1 MTMSEVADFLVCP
14 YPHRAVLRSSTDG
27 RLGCCDPDCPCSVE
41 RGGFLRYRGVPVLI
55 DFSGDTLCERKR
67 YVDSEGERDVYVKRR
82 IGAVKTMI
90 EGITGARS
98 PVTRDNC
105 ARFVYEINSMSANP
119 RVLIIGS
126 GEQGQG
132 TADLWE
138 NPLVERVGIDIYPTG
153 TTNYIA
159 DAHQLPFRDAS
170 FDGVWIQAVLEH
182 VADPVRVVAEIERV
196 LRAGG
201 VVYAETPFMQQVHEG
216 AYDFQRFSV
225 TGHRFLFRRFDAL
238 GIGGNK
244 GPGVVL
250 AWAIR
255 YFIWGLFRSRK
266 LAVLISYPALIILR
280 LLDKLMDPR
289 ALWDGPSGV
298 FFLGR
303 KGAGAPLPQRELPP
317 LYEGFQR

>member
-1 MTMSEVADFLVCP
+1 MSEIADLLACP
-14 YPHRAVLRSSTDG
+14 CAHRAGLTSFGTD
-27 RLGCCDPDCPCSVE
+27 RLGCVDPECAYSVKNDGFPC
-41 RGGFLRYRGVPVLI
+41 YRGVPVLI
-55 DFSGDTLCERKR
+55 DFSGDTLCERER
-67 YVDSEGERDVYVKRR
+67 YIDSAGERDVYVKRR
-82 IGAVKTMI
+82 IGALKTMV
-90 EGITGARS
+90 ERMTGAQS
-98 PVTRDNC
+98 PVTQGNC
-105 ARFVYEINSMSANP
+105 ARFVSEIKAMSGKP

-132 TADLWE
+132 TTNLWDD
-138 NPLVERVGIDIYPTG
+138 PSIERIGIDIYATA

-159 DAHQLPFRDAS
+159 DAHHLPFHEAS

-182 VADPVRVVAEIERV
+182 VADPARVVAEIERV
-196 LRAGG
+196 LRDGG

-225 TGHRFLFRRFDAL
+225 TGHRFLFRRFKAL
-238 GIGGNK
+238 AIGGNK

-250 AWAIR
+250 AWAVR

-266 LAVLISYPALIILR
+266 LAVLISYPALIVLR

-303 KGAGAPLPQRELPP
+303 KGGGPAMVQRDLPR

>member
-1 MTMSEVADFLVCP
+1 MSEIADFLACP
-14 YPHRAVLRSSTDG
+14 YPHRAGLALSADG
-27 RLGCCDPDCPCSVE
+27 RLGCRDPECPCSLE
-41 RGGFLRYRGVPVLI
+41 NDGFLHYRGVPVLI
-55 DFSGDTLCERKR
+55 DFSGDTLCERER
-67 YVDSEGERDVYVKRR
+67 YIDSAGERDVYVKRR
-82 IGAVKTMI
+82 IGGLKTMV
-90 EGITGARS
+90 ERMTGAQS
-98 PVTRDNC
+98 PVTMRNC
-105 ARFVYEINSMSANP
+105 ARFVSEIKAISAEP

-132 TADLWE
+132 TVDLWE
-138 NPLVERVGIDIYPTG
+138 DPSIERVGIDIYPTI

-159 DAHQLPFRDAS
+159 DAHQMPFRDAS

-182 VADPVRVVAEIERV
+182 VADPARVVAEIERV

-225 TGHRFLFRRFDAL
+225 TGHRFLFRRFNAL
-238 GIGGNK
+238 AIGGNK

-266 LAVLISYPALIILR
+266 LAVLISYPALIVLR

-298 FFLGR
+298 FFLGQ
-303 KGAGAPLPQRELPP
+303 KSGGASMPQRDLPG

>member
-1 MTMSEVADFLVCP
+1 MTMTETPDFLVCP
-14 YPHRAVLRSSTDG
+14 YPHRAVLATTGG
-27 RLGCCDPDCPCSVE
+27 RLVCSDSECPAVV
-41 RGGFLRYRGVPVLI
+41 GTNGFLRYRGVPVLI
-55 DFSGDTLCERKR
+55 DFSGDTLCERER
-67 YVDSEGERDVYVKRR
+67 YIDGEGERDVYVKRR
-82 IGAVKTMI
+82 IGVVKTVV
-90 EGITGARS
+90 ESLTGAQS
-98 PVTRDNC
+98 PVTKANC
-105 ARFVYEINSMSANP
+105 ARFVSEIKAMSARP

-132 TADLWE
+132 TAELWQ
-138 NPLVERVGIDIYPTG
+138 NPSIERVGIDIYPTA
-153 TTNYIA
+153 TTDYIA

-182 VADPVRVVAEIERV
+182 VADPARVVAEIERV
-196 LRAGG
+196 LKTGG
-201 VVYAETPFMQQVHEG
+201 IVYAETPFMQQVHEG

-225 TGHRFLFRRFDAL
+225 TGHRFLFRRFNAL
-238 GIGGNK
+238 AIGGNK

-266 LAVLISYPALIILR
+266 LAVLISYPTLIVLR

-298 FFLGR
+298 FFLGQ
-303 KGAGAPLPQRELPP
+303 KAGGAPMLQRDLPC